1 MGASL
6 IERTVKARNINEAW
20 KQVYEE
26 AAEESGHQD
35 GYSGDFNSCSFSN
48 DVTSYYNKENQDRA
62 KVFNYIEEN
71 ISKREAWGYCIE
83 TPVENKSKV
92 KSTVETNPQ
101 KGTRKWETVYKAVTS
116 WESNEVARDKS
127 QTACIKKARLYVE
140 NNPGT
145 RVNII
150 IVKELA
156 GNSQCA
162 TVTYKKSTTEKL
174 GLYKFIGLAAD

>member
-1 MGASL
+1 M
-6 IERTVKARNINEAW
+6 
-20 KQVYEE
+20 
-26 AAEESGHQD
+26 
-35 GYSGDFNSCSFSN
+35 
-48 DVTSYYNKENQDRA
+48 
-62 KVFNYIEEN
+62 
-71 ISKREAWGYCIE
+71 
-83 TPVENKSKV
+83 
-92 KSTVETNPQ
+92 
-101 KGTRKWETVYKAVTS
+101 YKAVTS

>member
-6 IERTVKARNINEAW
+6 TERTVKARNINEAW

-26 AAEESGHQD
+26 AQEYSGHQE
-35 GYSGDFNSCSFSN
+35 GYSGDFNTCEFSK
-48 DVTSYYNKENQDRA
+48 DVTNLVMTKGSKLDE
-62 KVFNYIEEN
+62 YISDN
-71 ISKREAWGYCIE
+71 CDKREAWGYCLSQ
-83 TPVENKSKV
+83 PVANKNKIKTQV
-92 KSTVETNPQ
+92 DVTPQ

-116 WESNEVARDKS
+116 WENNEVARDKS

-145 RVNII
+145 RGVNII
-150 IVKELA
+150 IVKELV

-174 GLYKFIGLAAD
+174 GLYKFIGWAAD